1 MPNHPPLA
9 GKTALVTGGSGAIG
23 GACARLLL
31 QDGAAVLLMGRR
43 QDALEKTRAAL
54 AQEFPAATIAIHAG
68 DGAIEAHVQA
78 ALHAAFALQNR
89 LDIVISTIGGADF
102 RPVMKTT
109 AEEFRAA
116 LDLNITTAFLLVRH
130 GVPHMTN
137 GGAIVCIS
145 SSASKK
151 LHELLTPYC
160 VAKAA
165 LETFIQSV
173 SLELSRHRIR
183 INGVRPGFTRSEG
196 TAALFAIPEALA
208 RTIAMI
214 PLGRAGEPEDIARAV
229 RFLAGP
235 EADFITGQ
243 CFAVDGGG
251 EVNIIAAPRPPRAP

>member
-1 MPNHPPLA
+1 MTDHPALA
-9 GKTALVTGGSGAIG
+9 GQTALVTGGSGAIG
-23 GACARLLL
+23 SACARLLL
-31 QDGAAVLLMGRR
+31 QDGAAILLMGRR
-43 QDALEKTRAAL
+43 ADALEKTKATL
-54 AQEFPAATIAIHAG
+54 AQEFPTATIATHPG
-68 DGAIEAHVQA
+68 DGTKQADVEA
-78 ALHAAFALQNR
+78 ALHAAAALQNR
-89 LDIVISTIGGADF
+89 LDIIISTIGGADF
-102 RPVMKTT
+102 RPVMKTSV
-109 AEEFRAA
+109 ESFRAT

-130 GVPHMTN
+130 GVPHMTQ

-145 SSASKK
+145 SSAARKF
-151 LHELLTPYC
+151 HELLTPYC

-196 TAALFAIPEALA
+196 TAPIFAMPEALA
-208 RTIAMI
+208 RTVAMI

-235 EADFITGQ
+235 QADYITGQ

-251 EVNIIAAPRPPRAP
+251 EVNIIAAPRPARGS